1 MGELTIMQLVFRD
14 WQLRK
19 QERMRILF
27 VTAYPYLPQFH
38 GGMQSD
44 ADALCRIL
52 KRQGHRV
59 AMLAALMPAGF
70 LGWKSRVKMQVNKR
84 LAGCILAGIFAAN
97 TAEFPASVGATTGAC
112 HK

>member
-1 MGELTIMQLVFRD
+1 MHYAAVLSARD
-14 WQLRK
+14 TGLPCWQHS
-19 QERMRILF
+19 
-27 VTAYPYLPQFH
+27 T
-38 GGMQSD
+38 
-44 ADALCRIL
+44 
-52 KRQGHRV
+52 
-59 AMLAALMPAGF
+59 PAGF